1 MVIPEITEE
10 KDDGDDGAEEQEQ
23 ETPSL
28 PVDAETQT
36 RRIRQII
43 EYQKSLCWSSS
54 SSLSSSSSAAAA
66 TAAAAASHSSLSSS
80 RRSSSLMELMKSGS
94 TSLQRLFE
102 MEHTSLADY
111 LDEYSATPVV
121 KTVPLWGSSDSDA
134 DRFPDPWDSFKAT
147 RHYESARRNEA
158 GSCGLSE
165 FASRGTSFVEEGK
178 KTNATR
184 TRAVSSERK
193 LKRKRS
199 FRRLPGFRTW
209 RWRGF
214 RFRWRLRRLRIM
226 ICGRKF

>member
-1 MVIPEITEE
+1 MAISEITEE
-10 KDDGDDGAEEQEQ
+10 REDDDDGAEEQEQ

-28 PVDAETQT
+28 PIDAETQT

-43 EYQKSLCWSSS
+43 EYQKSLYWSSS
-54 SSLSSSSSAAAA
+54 SSLSTSSSAAAA
-66 TAAAAASHSSLSSS
+66 AAASRSSLSSS

-94 TSLQRLFE
+94 TSLRRLFG

-134 DRFPDPWDSFKAT
+134 DRFPDPWDSFKSFKAT
-147 RHYESARRNEA
+147 GHYESARRNKP

-165 FASRGTSFVEEGK
+165 FASRGTSFVEERK
-178 KTNATR
+178 KNK
-184 TRAVSSERK
+184 RK

-199 FRRLPGFRTW
+199 FRRLPGFGTW

-214 RFRWRLRRLRIM
+214 RLGLRLRRLRIM

>member
-1 MVIPEITEE
+1 MVISEITEE

-54 SSLSSSSSAAAA
+54 SSLSSSSSAA

-134 DRFPDPWDSFKAT
+134 DRFPDPRDSFKAT

>member
-1 MVIPEITEE
+1 MVISEITEE
-10 KDDGDDGAEEQEQ
+10 KDGDEAGEQEQ

-28 PVDAETQT
+28 SVDAEIQT

-43 EYQKSLCWSSS
+43 EYQKSLHWSLS
-54 SSLSSSSSAAAA
+54 SSLSTSSSAAAA
-66 TAAAAASHSSLSSS
+66 AASRSSLSSS

-94 TSLQRLFE
+94 TSLQRLFD

-121 KTVPLWGSSDSDA
+121 KTVPLWGSSESDA
-134 DRFPDPWDSFKAT
+134 DRFPDPWDSIKAA
-147 RHYESARRNEA
+147 RHYESARGNES

-165 FASRGTSFVEEGK
+165 FASHGTSFVEEGK
-178 KTNATR
+178 TTNTTR
-184 TRAVSSERK
+184 RAVSNDRK

-199 FRRLPGFRTW
+199 FRRLPGFGTW

-214 RFRWRLRRLRIM
+214 RFRLRLRRLRIM